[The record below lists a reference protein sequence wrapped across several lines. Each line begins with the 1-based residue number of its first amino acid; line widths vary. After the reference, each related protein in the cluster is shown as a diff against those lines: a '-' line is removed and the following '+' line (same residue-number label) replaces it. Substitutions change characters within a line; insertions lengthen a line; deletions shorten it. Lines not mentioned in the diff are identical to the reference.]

1 MYRVCSFKE
10 REAGIQEVV
19 LTLVLSLFL
28 DSGSGNGPEP
38 LFQAWNDLGLSLK
51 RECRRF
57 LHVMVLC

>member
-38 LFQAWNDLGLSLK
+38 LFQA
-51 RECRRF
+51 
-57 LHVMVLC
+57 